1 MKKITALLLCLLMAL
16 SLAACGKSGTSAGGQ
31 DPADASA
38 SAADESDVEE
48 FNIPEGY
55 ELKVAFDKDNAPYSS
70 VNESGEV
77 VGIDVD
83 IAAALCELNGWKLSA
98 QGIAWDANRESV
110 LSDGKADCIWGPVS
124 YSESNNSE
132 TLWSVYGGIY
142 VDATV
147 LDSSDYNKL
156 SDLKG
161 KKIEVEPTAVFAI
174 EGDSA
179 TELGKQIAADAAQV
193 DKVSDAATAY
203 KDLAEGKCDA
213 ILVSAAADSTVDFD
227 AFGEDVIFK
236 ALYDVDVYS
245 SEGDSSEEEFEVLNS
260 NGVCDLELGAGFLT
274 DTDLYFAVAQG
285 MENLLSQ
292 GKVTEILDDWAKKD
306 NGAYADAVGRCNVY
320 QMQEYEPDVEEDM
333 SADWSELTDE
343 DLIELEGAVEAESDG
358 SGDDITEEVET
369 DNSAVVVK

>member
-16 SLAACGKSGTSAGGQ
+16 SLAACGKSGTSAGSQ

-48 FNIPEGY
+48 FSIPEGY

-98 QGIAWDANRESV
+98 QGIAWDADRESV

-274 DTDLYFAVAQG
+274 DTDLYFAVAQS